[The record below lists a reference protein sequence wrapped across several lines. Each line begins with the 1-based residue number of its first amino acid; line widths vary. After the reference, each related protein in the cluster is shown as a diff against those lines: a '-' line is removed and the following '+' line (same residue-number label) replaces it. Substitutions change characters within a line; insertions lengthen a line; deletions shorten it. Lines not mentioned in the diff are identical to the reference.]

1 MKRMNFPARK
11 GKRRE
16 EAIARNAKTL
26 PENRRQ
32 ARLANA
38 DANAPVDTVAWKQAV
53 DHFKR

>member
-26 PENRRQ
+26 PQNRKAFRK
-32 ARLANA
+32 ANTA
-38 DANAPVDTVAWKQAV
+38 S
-53 DHFKR
+53 